1 MKVVVK
7 VDSGWRKRNPK
18 FFLNKEKIAEKL
30 DRKLKFECVNE
41 PNLIQVT
48 ADDMNKLEMAFGDK
62 AELRKDWLL
71 SV

>member
-1 MKVVVK
+1 MPEEVY
-7 VDSGWRKRNPK
+7 
-18 FFLNKEKIAEKL
+18 AQ
-30 DRKLKFECVNE
+30 CVNN
-41 PNLIQVT
+41 PYLIQVA

>member
-1 MKVVVK
+1 MPERVY
-7 VDSGWRKRNPK
+7 
-18 FFLNKEKIAEKL
+18 AQ
-30 DRKLKFECVNE
+30 CVNE